1 MLSQSEINQ
10 FNKDGA
16 VLIKGKFDIEWIEKL
31 RKGIDEDMSNPSPR
45 FERHTKDDNMP
56 GYYEDF
62 WTWDLYKDFKTLFLI
77 HLLLKLPQSF

>member
-16 VLIKGKFDIEWIEKL
+16 VLIKGKFDKEWIEKL
-31 RKGIDEDMSNPSPR
+31 RNGIDEDINNPSPR
-45 FERHTKDDNMP
+45 FERHTKDKDALVTSKIFGP
-56 GYYEDF
+56 GIF
-62 WTWDLYKDFKTLFLI
+62 IKTLKTLFLI